1 MTWRLPKYSLT
12 MEEIHRRIPHRPPFL
27 FIDKIIEINDDSAK
41 ASLFV
46 KPDFPFFK
54 GHYPG
59 NPIMPGVLLCESVFQ
74 TGAIFLADYLSN
86 QSLTDENV
94 TPVLSRIRD
103 ARFKRMVLPGD
114 DIEISVFLKEQMGQ
128 FYNLTGEIKNK
139 GKTALTISFALA
151 LVKDSA

>member
-1 MTWRLPKYSLT
+1 

-27 FIDKIIEINDDSAK
+27 FIDKILDITDSSAT
-41 ASLFV
+41 ASLSV
-46 KPDFPFFK
+46 RADLPFFE

-74 TGAIFLADYLSN
+74 TGAIFLADYLKN
-86 QSLTDENV
+86 QSLKDEDV

-114 DIEISVFLKEQMGQ
+114 EIEISVSLKDQIGQ

-151 LVKDSA
+151 LVKN

>member
-27 FIDKIIEINDDSAK
+27 FIDKIIEINEDSAK
-41 ASLFV
+41 ASLFI

-54 GHYPG
+54 GHYPE

>member
-1 MTWRLPKYSLT
+1 
-12 MEEIHRRIPHRPPFL
+12 MEDIHRRIPHRPPFL
-27 FIDKIIEINDDSAK
+27 FIDNILGITDTGAK
-41 ASLFV
+41 ASLTV
-46 KPDFPFFK
+46 REDFSFFE

-74 TGAIFLADYLSN
+74 TGAIFLADFLKN
-86 QSLTDENV
+86 QTLTDDKV

-114 DIEISVFLKEQMGQ
+114 QIEISVSIKDQMGQ

-139 GKTALTISFALA
+139 NKTALTISFALA
-151 LVKDSA
+151 LVKDSE

>member
-1 MTWRLPKYSLT
+1 

-27 FIDKIIEINDDSAK
+27 FIDKILEITESGAK
-41 ASLFV
+41 ASLSV
-46 KPDFPFFK
+46 RPDFPFFE

-74 TGAIFLADYLSN
+74 TGAVFLADYLDN
-86 QSLTDENV
+86 QSLKDDQV

-114 DIEISVFLKEQMGQ
+114 QVEISVSLKEHIGK
-128 FYNLTGEIKNK
+128 FYNLTGEIKNNE
-139 GKTALTISFALA
+139 KTALTISFALA
-151 LVKDSA
+151 LVKNEA

>member
-1 MTWRLPKYSLT
+1 
-12 MEEIHRRIPHRPPFL
+12 MEDIHRRIPHRPPFL
-27 FIDKIIEINDDSAK
+27 FIDNILEITDTGAK
-41 ASLFV
+41 ASLTV
-46 KPDFPFFK
+46 REDFSFFE

-74 TGAIFLADYLSN
+74 TGAIFLADFLKN
-86 QSLTDENV
+86 QTLTDDKV

-114 DIEISVFLKEQMGQ
+114 QIEISVSIKDQIGQ

-139 GKTALTISFALA
+139 NKTALTISFALA
-151 LVKDSA
+151 LVKDSE

>member
-1 MTWRLPKYSLT
+1 LEITDSGARTSLSV
-12 MEEIHRRIPHRPPFL
+12 R
-27 FIDKIIEINDDSAK
+27 
-41 ASLFV
+41 
-46 KPDFPFFK
+46 PDFSFFE

-74 TGAIFLADYLSN
+74 TGAIFLSDHIKN
-86 QSLTDENV
+86 ESLKDENV

-114 DIEISVFLKEQMGQ
+114 EVEISVTMKEQMGQ
-128 FYNLTGEIKNK
+128 FYNLSGEIKNK

-151 LVKDSA
+151 LVKDQG

>member
-1 MTWRLPKYSLT
+1 

-27 FIDKIIEINDDSAK
+27 FIDKILEITESGAK
-41 ASLFV
+41 ASLSV
-46 KPDFPFFK
+46 RPDFPFFE

-74 TGAIFLADYLSN
+74 TGAVFLADYLDN
-86 QSLTDENV
+86 QSLKDDQV

-114 DIEISVFLKEQMGQ
+114 QVEISVLLKEHMGQ

-151 LVKDSA
+151 LVKNEA

>member
-1 MTWRLPKYSLT
+1 
-12 MEEIHRRIPHRPPFL
+12 MEDIHRRIPHRPPFL
-27 FIDKIIEINDDSAK
+27 FIDNILEITDTGAK
-41 ASLFV
+41 ASLTV
-46 KPDFPFFK
+46 REDFSFFE

-74 TGAIFLADYLSN
+74 TGAIFLADFLKDQTLS
-86 QSLTDENV
+86 DDKV

-114 DIEISVFLKEQMGQ
+114 QIEISVSIKDQMGQ

-139 GKTALTISFALA
+139 NKTALTISFALA
-151 LVKDSA
+151 LVKDSE

>member
-1 MTWRLPKYSLT
+1 
-12 MEEIHRRIPHRPPFL
+12 MEDIHRRIPHRPPFL
-27 FIDKIIEINDDSAK
+27 FIDKILEITDSGAK
-41 ASLFV
+41 ASLSV
-46 KPDFPFFK
+46 RPDFSFLE

-74 TGAIFLADYLSN
+74 TGAIFLSDHIKN
-86 QSLTDENV
+86 ESLKDENV

-114 DIEISVFLKEQMGQ
+114 EVEISVTMKEQMGQ
-128 FYNLTGEIKNK
+128 FYNLSGEIKNK

-151 LVKDSA
+151 LVKDQG

>member
-27 FIDKIIEINDDSAK
+27 FIDKIIEINEDSAK

-54 GHYPG
+54 GHYPE

-114 DIEISVFLKEQMGQ
+114 DIEISVFLKEQMVME
-128 FYNLTGEIKNK
+128 T
-139 GKTALTISFALA
+139 
-151 LVKDSA
+151 

>member
-1 MTWRLPKYSLT
+1 

-27 FIDKIIEINDDSAK
+27 FIDEILNVSDSGAE
-41 ASLFV
+41 ASLTV
-46 KPDFPFFK
+46 KPEFPFFE

-74 TGAIFLADYLSN
+74 TGAVFLADLLDEE
-86 QSLTDENV
+86 SLTDESV

-114 DIEISVFLKEQMGQ
+114 KVDISVSLTDRTGKF
-128 FYNLTGEIKNK
+128 FNLTGQIKNE
-139 GKTALTISFALA
+139 GKVCLTISFALA
-151 LVKDSA
+151 LIKDEEKQGK